1 MDEQIRLSKLMAQ
14 QGLSSRREADKLISA
29 GQVLVNGEIIK
40 ELGTK
45 VHPGSDIKLAAI
57 AQRKREK
64 LATLILNKPAGW
76 VSNQPEKG
84 YEEAASLIIESNR
97 SDNHEDVKR
106 KIPPASTLNVAGRL
120 DIDSSGLLVL
130 TQDGTVARKL
140 IGPQNNIE
148 KEYRVRIKG
157 AVTDHRIK
165 QLTHGLSLDGRQLRP
180 AIIKLIGDD
189 LLMFVLQEGRKRQI
203 RRMCELVDLEVRT
216 LTRVRIGRVKLGQ
229 LPRGKWRHLSQQE
242 QF

>member
-97 SDNHEDVKR
+97 SDNHEDAKR

-120 DIDSSGLLVL
+120 DIDWYSPRMAPLPENSSVPK
-130 TQDGTVARKL
+130 TTSKK
-140 IGPQNNIE
+140 NIE
-148 KEYRVRIKG
+148 SGSK
-157 AVTDHRIK
+157 A
-165 QLTHGLSLDGRQLRP
+165 LLL
-180 AIIKLIGDD
+180 IIGSNNSPMVYPSTAGNCAPQSSN
-189 LLMFVLQEGRKRQI
+189 LLEMIF
-203 RRMCELVDLEVRT
+203 
-216 LTRVRIGRVKLGQ
+216 
-229 LPRGKWRHLSQQE
+229 
-242 QF
+242 

>member
-45 VHPGSDIKLAAI
+45 VHPSSDIKLAAI

-64 LATLILNKPAGW
+64 LAALILNKPAGW

-84 YEEAASLIIESNR
+84 YAAAASLIIESNR
-97 SDNHEDVKR
+97 SDNHEDAKR

-120 DIDSSGLLVL
+120 DIDSSG
-130 TQDGTVARKL
+130 
-140 IGPQNNIE
+140 
-148 KEYRVRIKG
+148 
-157 AVTDHRIK
+157 
-165 QLTHGLSLDGRQLRP
+165 
-180 AIIKLIGDD
+180 
-189 LLMFVLQEGRKRQI
+189 
-203 RRMCELVDLEVRT
+203 
-216 LTRVRIGRVKLGQ
+216 
-229 LPRGKWRHLSQQE
+229 
-242 QF
+242 